1 MSIQKHLLGA
11 LIATYLI
18 SILGITSSAQAAAYR
33 PEQSLLGIKIFDR
46 ANVVLK
52 KFGNPSKII
61 TGSSSSSQSGA
72 AQPQNTQQGPMM
84 TNGALPALPM
94 PGAPGAPAP
103 ELNGGQPA
111 NGQTPGASTP
121 QPSQVV
127 WEFDLRNS
135 IIVNITLSND
145 GRVVQISVSGMRD
158 PSAVTSRGV
167 TLGSPYITV
176 LGKYGYPEGQDTAG
190 SILTALYSEKAHCA
204 FQFMN
209 NKVVSIT
216 VAAVE

>member
-1 MSIQKHLLGA
+1 MSIQKPLLGA

-18 SILGITSSAQAAAYR
+18 SILGITSTAQAAAYR

-52 KFGNPSKII
+52 KFGNPSRII
-61 TGSSSSSQSGA
+61 TGSSSSQSGA
-72 AQPQNTQQGPMM
+72 PQPQGPQQGPM

-135 IIVNITLSND
+135 IIVNVTLSND

-158 PSAVTSRGV
+158 PTALTSRGV

-176 LGKYGYPEGQDTAG
+176 LGKYGYPESQDTAG